1 MISQL
6 VSPTAKTSTETAIAV
21 PGLHPSTYKVY
32 AAIPARVY
40 HASFATKQSE
50 WIFSGLG
57 GNLMF
62 GRDRGPVD
70 AQAYWFRLLDDN
82 GKTIWIFKIPEIPEK
97 SFEYRIDKPFFHVFQ
112 GSSRKFGFLYYD
124 DNEAAGFAKKVLG
137 RTTPRH
143 SAESSLVAMAAEL
156 PRSIRSRLAS
166 SAMGRLSPA
175 IISAPTTN
183 SFVHVAHV
191 GKKKTSPPFVEPDL
205 NELGDPSWTMILA
218 ELPDEGVRRGT
229 ILEQHDIADE
239 YMMKGPHPIPVE
251 DNKQNLVKP
260 RKVRR
265 KPSPKVTL

>member
-6 VSPTAKTSTETAIAV
+6 VSPTAKTTTETVIAV
-21 PGLHPSTYKVY
+21 PGLPPSTYKVY

-50 WIFSGLG
+50 WIFSGLAG
-57 GNLMF
+57 TLVF
-62 GRDRGPVD
+62 GRDRGPID

-82 GKTIWIFKIPEIPEK
+82 GKTIWIFKIPET
-97 SFEYRIDKPFFHVFQ
+97 SFEYRIDKPFFHVFR
-112 GSSRKFGFLYYD
+112 GSSRKFGFLYND

-156 PRSIRSRLAS
+156 PRSIRSRLTS

-175 IISAPTTN
+175 MISAPTTN
-183 SFVHVAHV
+183 SFLHVAHV
-191 GKKKTSPPFVEPDL
+191 GTKKTSAPFVEPDS

-218 ELPDEGVRRGT
+218 DEGGRRAT
-229 ILEQHDIADE
+229 IFEQHDIADE
-239 YMMKGPHPIPVE
+239 YMRKGPHPITAE
-251 DNKQNLVKP
+251 DNKQNLIKP

-265 KPSPKVTL
+265 KPSPKVPL